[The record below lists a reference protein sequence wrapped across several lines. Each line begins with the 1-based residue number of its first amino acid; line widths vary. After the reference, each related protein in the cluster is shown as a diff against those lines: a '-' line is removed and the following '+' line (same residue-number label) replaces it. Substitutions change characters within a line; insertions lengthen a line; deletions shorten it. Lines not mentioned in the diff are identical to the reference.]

1 MTANEQLSE
10 NFIQDSF
17 HSYLKSSLTQA
28 KLEKLLDA
36 DVLSSAEG
44 DLMITGPALCLYF
57 AALRCT
63 TNPPSVPLPRSKT
76 SPHMDLSPSNCPPA
90 FVGFLRVWSNV
101 VQPIQSL
108 VPEQQHDLARII
120 CGLEPISQQVNPS
133 INGIAA
139 DLRAVAI
146 EISQRRSFQNR
157 YASDLQAALDSG
169 AGQSDPRSRK
179 ASFVPPPS
187 YEAASPPPSPRR
199 FASSTSSTPS
209 ILTPDTPAIELIRET
224 LYAALGDVLES
235 HSSVRTL
242 LKRDPP
248 RAYFASVGFA
258 ILYTAEN
265 AITPDGQGIRGVLGN
280 TLTLD
285 ECPTELR
292 PFMTELLGIGSQ
304 AKGITEEDDTE
315 AMKLVGEGK
324 EVPLPRLERARKMLE
339 EGVGWS
345 SERSA
350 NDEGRRSVEGR
361 AVAFVNRINGLALGM
376 TRLRA
381 FRERQ
386 DDVFKVLAGITS

>member
-1 MTANEQLSE
+1 MHRESSRSKGNRSVSCPGRVLLRDSRLRLSRMGGADDTPVAPGENSATEGFSEVYRTLPYLAVIAHTLPRTVRLMASRQQPAVPVESGMPTTTTAR
-10 NFIQDSF
+10 
-17 HSYLKSSLTQA
+17 SSGCQTREA
-28 KLEKLLDA
+28 P
-36 DVLSSAEG
+36 G
-44 DLMITGPALCLYF
+44 R
-57 AALRCT
+57 RCAQQCGGT
-63 TNPPSVPLPRSKT
+63 RSVPLLCCAAMHDESPFCAVARSKT

-179 ASFVPPPS
+179 ASFVPLHHTKLLHHRLPLGGHTTEPHHYRNELPPS
-187 YEAASPPPSPRR
+187 TPIRLYLSHLLAA
-199 FASSTSSTPS
+199 FANLINIELPSSTSSTPS

-265 AITPDGQGIRGVLGN
+265 AITPMG
-280 TLTLD
+280 
-285 ECPTELR
+285 
-292 PFMTELLGIGSQ
+292 
-304 AKGITEEDDTE
+304 KG
-315 AMKLVGEGK
+315 
-324 EVPLPRLERARKMLE
+324 
-339 EGVGWS
+339 
-345 SERSA
+345 
-350 NDEGRRSVEGR
+350 
-361 AVAFVNRINGLALGM
+361 
-376 TRLRA
+376 
-381 FRERQ
+381 
-386 DDVFKVLAGITS
+386 